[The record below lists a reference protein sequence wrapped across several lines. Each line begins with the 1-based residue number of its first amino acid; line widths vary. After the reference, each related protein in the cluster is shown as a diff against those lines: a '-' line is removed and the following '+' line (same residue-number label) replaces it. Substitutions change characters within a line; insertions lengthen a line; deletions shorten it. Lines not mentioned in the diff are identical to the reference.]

1 MWFLQELFLRRR
13 SGNLPFKMRNIT
25 QSNQQECRES
35 IKEEFENI
43 TRKLPALKVR
53 LKLKDFKTGMHDN
66 YKDIFGNLQ
75 KVSHPIF
82 TQDEIAGFSQ
92 NLRAYIVV
100 LIFMILFESILYS
113 LMAGLFISK
122 QHINELEGIQYIF
135 GFSFALIF
143 VVALHFAFKNI
154 YEFFEAKHLIEINSY
169 DIKLLKPFYIKLFFA
184 ILILIIF
191 IITNIY
197 TGYIRAIILEPGATS
212 SSSYLDKI
220 REPLLVFSIAIT
232 FIVAIVM
239 AYLEKEITNK
249 SIKFKVFNNWNHTQK
264 QRKEYNTQVKDM
276 LKKCNEKK
284 ELLIEKYWGVTLDSQ
299 RVFEIE
305 VDEDKKELYQK
316 LENEISNNTISLNNL
331 TDNEY
336 QKYIHVAD
344 TKLELFRYS
353 IDSDKAII
361 STIQDINKVVVDIE
375 KFENKSSLSGDI
387 DVSMVE

>member
-336 QKYIHVAD
+336 QKYIHVYCLCLM
-344 TKLELFRYS
+344 K
-353 IDSDKAII
+353 
-361 STIQDINKVVVDIE
+361 
-375 KFENKSSLSGDI
+375 
-387 DVSMVE
+387 

>member
-1 MWFLQELFLRRR
+1 
-13 SGNLPFKMRNIT
+13 
-25 QSNQQECRES
+25 
-35 IKEEFENI
+35 
-43 TRKLPALKVR
+43 
-53 LKLKDFKTGMHDN
+53 
-66 YKDIFGNLQ
+66 
-75 KVSHPIF
+75 
-82 TQDEIAGFSQ
+82 
-92 NLRAYIVV
+92 
-100 LIFMILFESILYS
+100 
-113 LMAGLFISK
+113 
-122 QHINELEGIQYIF
+122 
-135 GFSFALIF
+135 
-143 VVALHFAFKNI
+143 
-154 YEFFEAKHLIEINSY
+154 
-169 DIKLLKPFYIKLFFA
+169 
-184 ILILIIF
+184 
-191 IITNIY
+191 
-197 TGYIRAIILEPGATS
+197 
-212 SSSYLDKI
+212 
-220 REPLLVFSIAIT
+220 
-232 FIVAIVM
+232 
-239 AYLEKEITNK
+239 
-249 SIKFKVFNNWNHTQK
+249 
-264 QRKEYNTQVKDM
+264 M

>member
-184 ILILIIF
+184 ILICLSLF
-191 IITNIY
+191 IT
-197 TGYIRAIILEPGATS
+197 
-212 SSSYLDKI
+212 
-220 REPLLVFSIAIT
+220 V
-232 FIVAIVM
+232 
-239 AYLEKEITNK
+239 
-249 SIKFKVFNNWNHTQK
+249 KFDFP
-264 QRKEYNTQVKDM
+264 R
-276 LKKCNEKK
+276 
-284 ELLIEKYWGVTLDSQ
+284 
-299 RVFEIE
+299 
-305 VDEDKKELYQK
+305 
-316 LENEISNNTISLNNL
+316 
-331 TDNEY
+331 
-336 QKYIHVAD
+336 VAD
-344 TKLELFRYS
+344 YF
-353 IDSDKAII
+353 
-361 STIQDINKVVVDIE
+361 
-375 KFENKSSLSGDI
+375 KSSLQK
-387 DVSMVE
+387 